1 MQMVKAVVQQAKSCD
16 KLYEKTGVE
25 EEQLLYSIEKLGL
38 DRDQEFIQV
47 MSEYM
52 NKARTKA

>member
-16 KLYEKTGVE
+16 KLYEATGVE

-38 DRDQEFIQV
+38 DRD
-47 MSEYM
+47 
-52 NKARTKA
+52 